1 MAPASGSDVARMG
14 ISAASLRMQRPFAVN
29 TSAKLSGTWAQ
40 CEDLREDI
48 AALLP
53 KGGAQEAADR
63 FFQAEEV
70 VAGQLRAFVLMNAA
84 RDVLEVPDV
93 GKISLDH
100 FSNTVQARWW
110 QVSMLCLQV
119 DAQPAAVLGSTARLR
134 ARAGDVHCSGIAMFD
149 RRYEKLQ
156 ILGSGAYGTALLV
169 RERAGGGTKYVAKE
183 INAAHLGEKDRREQE
198 RQLALAEADVLRRV
212 CHANI
217 IRYVESF
224 MEGPK
229 LYIVME
235 YADNGDLATQIKR
248 RRFTEDQ
255 IMHIHLQL
263 ILALSHIHD
272 CKILHRDLTLPRKEV
287 QSSTLK
293 KPLNIFLTRR
303 WIVKLGDFGISK
315 VLESTTAGA
324 QTTIGTPLYLAPEIC
339 NGDSYGVKSDL
350 WALGVVTYEL
360 AALQVPFQATSMVAL
375 IMKVCSA
382 EPAPLPAVY
391 SQDLAEIVSGLL
403 EKEPRKRLAL
413 EDVLR
418 LGYARHHMQ
427 SLLERSRDM
436 AREVQAP
443 VRTQK
448 PAPHPLAPGS
458 PASQDPAQAVRNE
471 YFLNKEIA
479 RRNKE
484 RCRGPASL
492 SPERS
497 DPRPDPSLQV
507 PRAAPRAASAPRAP
521 PREPP
526 REPPEPEDKRAE
538 VRRRSQEARAA
549 EEAAWKKRLE
559 EARRQVVQDKMVA
572 KQRMEQD
579 YRSRFGGPEP
589 SERSVSSDASP
600 NATRPSERRS
610 ESERSGSSDLSPGA
624 PQTTGAQEMCVD
636 DRMISRPVLVAMAMM
651 SMPIRR
657 RVRAALLLAL
667 GVCALWSFQAH
678 QAFGSATVVEVKEEP
693 STMVKFVGGH
703 PLLVCFVVMA
713 LTGAFACTEVS
724 QATPAGPPEKRPDYN
739 TFLMMQN
746 ILSAPVGRLIMNGG
760 AAFFNLMAAFAAG
773 SFVAG
778 YSKSDGEAVYQGRY
792 SPNMLA
798 STFCVL
804 GGCLV
809 HYCKAS
815 DGTGNDSHSEPSPL
829 PVGMLGCVVPPR
841 MCFADVLRFPPG
853 IQNGVTRRCT
863 SCPICTTH
871 FTGYLT
877 DFGVGLGAWA
887 RAQVS
892 GEPSPTLLKVLLFG
906 SGTFFFGLGG
916 VAAKETHG
924 PYGIQA
930 ALIPAAIM
938 AAVAGGLLLER
949 FRAWPK
955 LETYTKGGQGLV
967 ATTDAQEVRAFSAF
981 ESSPEIFRPSR
992 SVSRVLPLMKLN

>member
-1 MAPASGSDVARMG
+1 
-14 ISAASLRMQRPFAVN
+14 
-29 TSAKLSGTWAQ
+29 
-40 CEDLREDI
+40 
-48 AALLP
+48 
-53 KGGAQEAADR
+53 
-63 FFQAEEV
+63 
-70 VAGQLRAFVLMNAA
+70 
-84 RDVLEVPDV
+84 
-93 GKISLDH
+93 
-100 FSNTVQARWW
+100 
-110 QVSMLCLQV
+110 
-119 DAQPAAVLGSTARLR
+119 
-134 ARAGDVHCSGIAMFD
+134 MFD

-183 INAAHLGEKDRREQE
+183 INAAHLGEKE
-198 RQLALAEADVLRRV
+198 RQLALAEADVLQRV

-248 RRFTEDQ
+248 RSDAQGRFTEDQ

-272 CKILHRDLTLPRKEV
+272 CKILHRDL
-287 QSSTLK
+287 

-624 PQTTGAQEMCVD
+624 PQTPEVASLPEPEPEREEALELRTMLEAALQAAPKEGPETLEAVAAD
-636 DRMISRPVLVAMAMM
+636 DLDQTLLPPEDASRHGSPVKTDEAPERTLRPVVAAETEPNLAQAPPTMVDER
-651 SMPIRR
+651 PIRPATQ
-657 RVRAALLLAL
+657 VALSAILENTQDSLLYTAESSVL
-667 GVCALWSFQAH
+667 SSLERSVNLDAS
-678 QAFGSATVVEVKEEP
+678 SASQEKLPLRNQEVAEEP
-693 STMVKFVGGH
+693 
-703 PLLVCFVVMA
+703 
-713 LTGAFACTEVS
+713 
-724 QATPAGPPEKRPDYN
+724 PAGTSQTLED
-739 TFLMMQN
+739 
-746 ILSAPVGRLIMNGG
+746 
-760 AAFFNLMAAFAAG
+760 
-773 SFVAG
+773 
-778 YSKSDGEAVYQGRY
+778 
-792 SPNMLA
+792 
-798 STFCVL
+798 VL
-804 GGCLV
+804 PGGC
-809 HYCKAS
+809 
-815 DGTGNDSHSEPSPL
+815 EPAA
-829 PVGMLGCVVPPR
+829 V
-841 MCFADVLRFPPG
+841 
-853 IQNGVTRRCT
+853 
-863 SCPICTTH
+863 
-871 FTGYLT
+871 
-877 DFGVGLGAWA
+877 
-887 RAQVS
+887 
-892 GEPSPTLLKVLLFG
+892 G
-906 SGTFFFGLGG
+906 SGPQPAPPDAPSVITLHMSAEGG
-916 VAAKETHG
+916 NSECPAPPAPPVTSAA
-924 PYGIQA
+924 A
-930 ALIPAAIM
+930 
-938 AAVAGGLLLER
+938 
-949 FRAWPK
+949 
-955 LETYTKGGQGLV
+955 
-967 ATTDAQEVRAFSAF
+967 DD
-981 ESSPEIFRPSR
+981 SPGKRCCT
-992 SVSRVLPLMKLN
+992 VM